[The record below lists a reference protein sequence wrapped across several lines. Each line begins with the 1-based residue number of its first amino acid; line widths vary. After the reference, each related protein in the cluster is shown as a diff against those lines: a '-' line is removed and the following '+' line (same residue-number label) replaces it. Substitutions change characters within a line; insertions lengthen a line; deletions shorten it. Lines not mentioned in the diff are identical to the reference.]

1 MNEKE
6 IYWKLNQHLKIVQN
20 HYPIENI
27 FGIFVIEIGNNE
39 IESEAIVV
47 PTFETICTSISHINT
62 HIEKYITIYDIRE
75 VYEATKMGHPEV
87 IQLLETEYK
96 IINPKYEHIFQK
108 IAMCNKDKIKAGV
121 AAGEPADELRIAL
134 MKVCR
139 IAGMKVQMLYDLLNK
154 LLMRRNLHLMVLLRL
169 LGMKVLLVKQK

>member
-1 MNEKE
+1 
-6 IYWKLNQHLKIVQN
+6 
-20 HYPIENI
+20 
-27 FGIFVIEIGNNE
+27 
-39 IESEAIVV
+39 
-47 PTFETICTSISHINT
+47 
-62 HIEKYITIYDIRE
+62 
-75 VYEATKMGHPEV
+75 MGHPEV

-139 IAGMKVQMLYDLLNK
+139 HCWNESSNAVRFIKQITDAEKLALNGIVK
-154 LLMRRNLHLMVLLRL
+154 TI
-169 LGMKVLLVKQK
+169 GMKVLLVKQK